1 MNNVILDTLSTEEL
15 KNLAIK
21 LKIMCTNIEKERKQ
35 CQEQMQKLNDLSRLL
50 NMEE

>member
-15 KNLAIK
+15 KKLAIK

-35 CQEQMQKLNDLSRLL
+35 YQEQMQKLNDLSALL

>member
-1 MNNVILDTLSTEEL
+1 MNNTMLDTLSTEEL

-21 LKIMCTNIEKERKQ
+21 LRMMCINIEKERKQ
-35 CQEQMQKLNDLSRLL
+35 YQEQMQKLNDLSALL